1 MQQMVRSGIRNL
13 MQTVMIGR
21 ISDPDEAEGM
31 AKFFRTVYES
41 LTRSDPASQSRI
53 PVDAANIAALPE
65 YNLLVRAITASR
77 DSPGTEAQPV
87 FLTRTLA
94 MPEVQNCDK
103 RFASGTWHG
112 WRACLRTERASA
124 AAVRWPSACRPD
136 GRRWRGAVCGPRR

>member
-31 AKFFRTVYES
+31 AKFFWMVYES

-77 DSPGTEAQPV
+77 DSPARKRNRCSSLGRWRCRKCT
-87 FLTRTLA
+87 
-94 MPEVQNCDK
+94 NCDK

-112 WRACLRTERASA
+112 WRACSANRTRKRRCGSL
-124 AAVRWPSACRPD
+124 AVRLPA
-136 GRRWRGAVCGPRR
+136 

>member
-1 MQQMVRSGIRNL
+1 
-13 MQTVMIGR
+13 
-21 ISDPDEAEGM
+21 M

-87 FLTRTLA
+87 FLTRTLP
-94 MPEVQNCDK
+94 MPEV
-103 RFASGTWHG
+103 HE
-112 WRACLRTERASA
+112 LRQTYPQA
-124 AAVRWPSACRPD
+124 APGPD
-136 GRRWRGAVCGPRR
+136 GRVVRRTGCASATAVRRPSAGRAHGRGWRGAVC